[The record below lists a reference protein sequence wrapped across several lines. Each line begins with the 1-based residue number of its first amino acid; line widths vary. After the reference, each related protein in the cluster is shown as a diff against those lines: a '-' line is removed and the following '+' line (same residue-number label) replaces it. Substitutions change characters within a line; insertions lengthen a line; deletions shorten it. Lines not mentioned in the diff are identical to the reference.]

1 VIRQNAPVNAVE
13 VDPEEHG
20 SFAMRVKYTL
30 AACADC
36 IALVVNGRLH
46 ERRRRWTRRSH
57 GASALTGIIW

>member
-1 VIRQNAPVNAVE
+1 
-13 VDPEEHG
+13 
-20 SFAMRVKYTL
+20 MRVKYTL